1 MEKDPCAKFCGALI
15 NLHEVM
21 KLKSFESSVIDV
33 IPTNMQNISFVI
45 FFTNF

>member
-1 MEKDPCAKFCGALI
+1 MEKDPCAEFCGALI

-33 IPTNMQNISFVI
+33 IPTNMQKISFVI
-45 FFTNF
+45 FFANF